1 MQPKP
6 QAIDPVAGAGQK
18 SRKARDVHMS
28 KPFRKILLTGA
39 AGRLGTE
46 LRRGLEP
53 LAESLRIADRV
64 ACDNVQPHEEMLVF
78 DLADEAAT
86 MAATKGCDA
95 IVHMGGAPTEKP
107 WQEVLDS
114 NIRGSYHI
122 YEGARKHG
130 VRRVVY
136 ASSVHAIGYC
146 GLDDGIDCDAPPR
159 PDGLYGV
166 SKAFVES
173 LSSLYWDKFGIESAC
188 IRIFSSFPEP
198 KDRRMLWS
206 WLSYDD
212 LIRLVS
218 ACLTAPYLGH
228 TITAGMSDNAVKP
241 VNTARAGHLG
251 YVPQDSAEPFR
262 GKVEAANGVAD
273 PNDPATRRI
282 GGWFI
287 NLGHP
292 DDNEAQ

>member
-1 MQPKP
+1 
-6 QAIDPVAGAGQK
+6 
-18 SRKARDVHMS
+18 MS

-46 LRRGLEP
+46 LRRGLAP
-53 LAESLRIADRV
+53 LADSLRIADRV
-64 ACDNVQPHEEMLVF
+64 ACEDVRPHEDMVIF

-86 MAATKGCDA
+86 MAATEGCDA

-107 WQEVLDS
+107 WEEVLDS

-136 ASSVHAIGYC
+136 ASSVHAIGYY
-146 GLDDGIDCDAPPR
+146 GIDDAIACDAPPR

-198 KDRRMLWS
+198 RDRRMLWS
-206 WLSYDD
+206 WLSFDD
-212 LIRLVS
+212 LNRLVS

-228 TITAGMSDNAVKP
+228 TITVGMSDNAVKP
-241 VNTARAGHLG
+241 VNLERAGHLG
-251 YVPQDSAEPFR
+251 FVAQDNTEPFR
-262 GKVEAANGVAD
+262 AKVEAASDVAD
-273 PNDPATRRI
+273 PSDPATQRI
-282 GGWFI
+282 GGYFI
-287 NLGHP
+287 NMGHP
-292 DDNEAQ
+292 NDEEAT